1 MENIDTKLSVKDILN
16 KIACGDLTANEAEEL
31 LKNKESSSLY
41 LKLSEKG
48 CISIYGIRK
57 MPISLYP
64 EELNKI
70 LNLLVDNYKPS
81 KIYEKFLKDNNE
93 LLNAKIKK
101 TFKKREPAP
110 I

>member
-1 MENIDTKLSVKDILN
+1 
-16 KIACGDLTANEAEEL
+16 
-31 LKNKESSSLY
+31 
-41 LKLSEKG
+41 
-48 CISIYGIRK
+48 